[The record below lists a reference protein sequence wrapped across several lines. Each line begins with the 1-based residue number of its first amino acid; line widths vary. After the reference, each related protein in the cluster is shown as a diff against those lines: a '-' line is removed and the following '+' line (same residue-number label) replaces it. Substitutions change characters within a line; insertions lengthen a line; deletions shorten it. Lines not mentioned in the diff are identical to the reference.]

1 MSARRK
7 ARKRAVDAL
16 YAADVK
22 SLELAEA
29 VAEEKVRAAAD
40 PLRAS
45 SWEYAQMLLE
55 GVVANAE
62 EIDRLIT
69 ETSTSWPLERMP
81 SVDRAVVRLATWE
94 LFFNPDVP
102 PAVVIAE
109 AVALVNELSTEA
121 SGGFVHGLLA
131 ALAEKRGPGDIP
143 GPDIR

>member
-1 MSARRK
+1 VSARRK

-16 YAADVK
+16 FAADVK
-22 SLELAEA
+22 SIELAEA
-29 VAEEKVRAAAD
+29 VAEEKARAAAE

-45 SWEYAQMLLE
+45 SWEYAEVLLD

-62 EIDRLIT
+62 EIDRVIS

-94 LFFNPDVP
+94 LLFNPDVP

-131 ALAEKRGPGDIP
+131 ALADKHNKGGIP
-143 GPDIR
+143 DPDMR